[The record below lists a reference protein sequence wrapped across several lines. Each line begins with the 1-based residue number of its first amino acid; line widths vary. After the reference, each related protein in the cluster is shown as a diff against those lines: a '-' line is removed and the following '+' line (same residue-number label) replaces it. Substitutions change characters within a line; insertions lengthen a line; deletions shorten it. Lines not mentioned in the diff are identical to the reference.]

1 MWRNRQDKTSAES
14 HALRIELA
22 HFRLRYPA
30 CFADIEILVPWDEIG
45 GKLEERDL
53 MRARRR
59 IVKLEREDH
68 QGVWFTEDTIAALAA
83 NLVENWPESQLR
95 LKWWSTFQNMVSSI
109 PDDSGCYSLLHP
121 KVPSPDIP
129 AAAESSGYLPDR
141 TLNAVFA
148 QGSERPIPAISK
160 EDVHSAFIAASKDEK
175 IMIFHNGRCEMCARA
190 LWYFRNRSDAIDL
203 PLDRWTW
210 YLMGEWCDVCKWHA
224 VFDTAFHLQCCL
236 DNLRRYSALCQSN
249 RLSESI
255 LHSQSIWKPQVLEY
269 LMGSKAASRFADGS
283 ARTQLENIKR
293 KALHRIWE
301 RFFGVSDHRLQAFNW
316 LLCYRHGKSYFNF
329 DLCKQPLELFTL
341 LPDSCKGGLN
351 GMLNLRL
358 SGPIGDLEIEGAR
371 MGRPWDLVMK
381 FLGIDVFLRSPFADT
396 LRGNCVQ
403 RIYHKCLVFP
413 TTSPKKRRRL
423 E

>member
-1 MWRNRQDKTSAES
+1 
-14 HALRIELA
+14 
-22 HFRLRYPA
+22 
-30 CFADIEILVPWDEIG
+30 
-45 GKLEERDL
+45 

-175 IMIFHNGRCEMCARA
+175 TMIFHNGRCEVCART

-203 PLDRWTW
+203 PLDRWAW
-210 YLMGEWCDVCKWHA
+210 YLMGDWCDVCKWHA
-224 VFDTAFHLQCCL
+224 VFDTAFHLQ
-236 DNLRRYSALCQSN
+236 
-249 RLSESI
+249 
-255 LHSQSIWKPQVLEY
+255 
-269 LMGSKAASRFADGS
+269 
-283 ARTQLENIKR
+283 
-293 KALHRIWE
+293 
-301 RFFGVSDHRLQAFNW
+301 
-316 LLCYRHGKSYFNF
+316 LLG
-329 DLCKQPLELFTL
+329 
-341 LPDSCKGGLN
+341 
-351 GMLNLRL
+351 
-358 SGPIGDLEIEGAR
+358 
-371 MGRPWDLVMK
+371 
-381 FLGIDVFLRSPFADT
+381 
-396 LRGNCVQ
+396 
-403 RIYHKCLVFP
+403 
-413 TTSPKKRRRL
+413 
-423 E
+423 